1 MAYEH
6 LGNRILRHPKGGH
19 VDAGRSDLYGFRVL
33 ILEVRRSHAS
43 APLRVECKDVLL
55 GKQQRAGEGRYVGV
69 VEDVEE
75 EEEAG
80 VGGECCSHGGAAVQ
94 RHGVHDCSV
103 GGVGAAQL
111 QLSVA
116 NKLAVKPP
124 DDDVGEVEHEVG

>member
-1 MAYEH
+1 M
-6 LGNRILRHPKGGH
+6 
-19 VDAGRSDLYGFRVL
+19 V
-33 ILEVRRSHAS
+33 
-43 APLRVECKDVLL
+43 
-55 GKQQRAGEGRYVGV
+55 QGV
-69 VEDVEE
+69 KE
-75 EEEAG
+75 EEEAR
-80 VGGECCSHGGAAVQ
+80 VGGEGCSDGGAGRQ